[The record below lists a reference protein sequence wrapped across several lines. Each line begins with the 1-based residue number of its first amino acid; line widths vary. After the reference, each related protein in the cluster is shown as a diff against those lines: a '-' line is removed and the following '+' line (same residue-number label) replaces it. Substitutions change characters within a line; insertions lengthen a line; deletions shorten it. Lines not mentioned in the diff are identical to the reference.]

1 MMKRNHSIFCAL
13 ALAACC
19 FLAGCANGETT
30 AGTPPQEP
38 TSAMDTKTIEA
49 SYQLPTVDSVDEK
62 TMTSAVKQWVETVY
76 GVDLTG
82 WEAYYSLTDAAG
94 AGQNDAGISFMGAE
108 GEAPYLAEIDQ
119 ESKEIISVETAAWK
133 AATPSDIAKQA
144 DYVSAA
150 KAFAEEYLK
159 ATGLQEAVC
168 DQRGS
173 DDQQRLCCFPGD
185 ADLCGSLRRRGP
197 RSGGVPP
204 LRECA
209 GAERLLT
216 AAGEGILRNINRS
229 MNCAPCG

>member
-30 AGTPPQEP
+30 VGTPPQEP
-38 TSAMDTKTIEA
+38 TSTTDTQTTKV
-49 SYQLPTVDSVDEK
+49 SYQLPAVDSVDEK
-62 TMTSAVKQWVETVY
+62 TMTSAVKQWIETVY
-76 GVDLTG
+76 GIDLTG

-150 KAFAEEYLK
+150 KAFAEKYLQ
-159 ATGLQEAVC
+159 AAGLQEAVC
-168 DQRGS
+168 YQPVQPISGEVTTNSVYVVFPEMQTYVEVSADEGHALVGYRHFADVQALNDFLQRQGKA
-173 DDQQRLCCFPGD
+173 F
-185 ADLCGSLRRRGP
+185 
-197 RSGGVPP
+197 
-204 LRECA
+204 
-209 GAERLLT
+209 
-216 AAGEGILRNINRS
+216 
-229 MNCAPCG
+229 